1 MLEHRITAPVV
12 TAAPT
17 VVAAGLGVNAEAL
30 AEESGG
36 LMIKNLSLY
45 YGPHQVLQEVTFP
58 IRHNRVTALIGPSGC
73 GKSSLLRC
81 LNRMNDHVPRCKVTG
96 GVEFDGLNIYAPGVN
111 PTRLRRFVGMVAQK
125 SNPFPKS
132 IYENVAFGIKLHK
145 LARNREEMDAMVCE
159 ALSRV
164 GLWNEIKDRL
174 NQNAFALS
182 GGQQQRLCVART
194 IAVRPKVILMD
205 EPASALD
212 PLATARIEE
221 LIRELQVDYTIALVT
236 HNLQQ
241 AVRCSDSTAFL
252 YMGKLVEFSE
262 TAAMFSEPKDA
273 LTRNYIMGRFG

>member
-81 LNRMNDHVPRCKVTG
+81 LNRMNDHLPRCKVTG

-194 IAVRPKVILMD
+194 IAVPVRASTVASTKFTT
-205 EPASALD
+205 PACGCFCPSGNVSSTETSGLA
-212 PLATARIEE
+212 PLSSRHRI
-221 LIRELQVDYTIALVT
+221 RSRSVT
-236 HNLQQ
+236 GN
-241 AVRCSDSTAFL
+241 ST
-252 YMGKLVEFSE
+252 
-262 TAAMFSEPKDA
+262 
-273 LTRNYIMGRFG
+273 